1 MMNVSS
7 RLDQVHALYIR
18 IYSYRV
24 RGSAPALLNSYSN
37 EVGTA
42 SDKESQ
48 DRLPS
53 SPCSVV
59 DYGIQRG

>member
-18 IYSYRV
+18 IYLYRV
-24 RGSAPALLNSYSN
+24 RGSAPALLNSYAN

-42 SDKESQ
+42 SDTEGQ

-59 DYGIQRG
+59 DYGIRRG